1 MKFDFPDESV
11 ITEVA
16 DNKIIFSADSVNFS
30 GYGEYCLYNYTA
42 RYPGFN
48 NF

>member
-16 DNKIIFSADSVNFS
+16 DNKIIFSVKFNKSNFNIQP
-30 GYGEYCLYNYTA
+30 L
-42 RYPGFN
+42 RYSI
-48 NF
+48 